1 MFATRMTPRPGAA
14 FAGAGRRAKLT
25 RGGLSGRSGATGYP
39 VGVRRDEGTVAR
51 SSVQRRFDWVP
62 WILFLLLAGS
72 VWFFW
77 VQPLREGPPPVQVE
91 FEKADG

>member
-1 MFATRMTPRPGAA
+1 M
-14 FAGAGRRAKLT
+14 
-25 RGGLSGRSGATGYP
+25 
-39 VGVRRDEGTVAR
+39 RRDEGTVAR

-72 VWFFW
+72 VWLFW
-77 VQPLREGPPPVQVE
+77 GRPLREGPPPVQVE